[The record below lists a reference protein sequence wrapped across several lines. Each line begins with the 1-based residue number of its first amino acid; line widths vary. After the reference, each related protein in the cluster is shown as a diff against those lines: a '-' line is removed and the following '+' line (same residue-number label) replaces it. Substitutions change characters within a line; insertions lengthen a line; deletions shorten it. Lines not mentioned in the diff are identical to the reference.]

1 MIRRATLQA
10 TLGGLEG
17 VFIVNGVPLTPWTEA
32 PTATDCANSRVA
44 QWLRRGR
51 NRLAAIIQRGR
62 SSGPTRLDAT
72 LFDERGNALA
82 TLERSADA
90 AANGVVEHPFD
101 LADGPASRLW
111 EDADVLDDVDAHRN
125 EVGAA
130 LSQIRCC
137 ILDRDTPSL
146 LRLRAYALRDAAR
159 LQPELF
165 QGEDWTGSARAVHDE
180 ILSDRALHMFPV
192 PIEAI
197 RCEVVGD
204 GRILSVWSGE
214 RTPPIRFVD
223 DDGDCAFSMEL
234 HFARIGGTL
243 RWVR

>member
-17 VFIVNGVPLTPWTEA
+17 LFMVNGVPLTPWTEA
-32 PTATDCANSRVA
+32 TTATDCANSSAA

-51 NRLAAIIQRGR
+51 NRLAAITQRGR

-72 LFDERGNALA
+72 LFDGRGNELA
-82 TLERSADA
+82 TLDRSADA
-90 AANGVVEHPFD
+90 AANGLLEHPFD
-101 LADGPASRLW
+101 LADGSATKLW
-111 EDADVLDDVDAHRN
+111 EDAAVLKDVDTHRN
-125 EVGAA
+125 EVHAA

-137 ILDRDTPSL
+137 ILDRDTRSL
-146 LRLRAYALRDAAR
+146 LGLRGYALRDTAQ

-165 QGEDWTGSARAVHDE
+165 ESEDWTASARAVHDE
-180 ILSDRALHMFPV
+180 ILSDRALRMFPV

-197 RCEVVGD
+197 RCELVGD

-223 DDGDCAFSMEL
+223 EDGDCACSMEL